1 MCYIYPIDLSKW
13 IVFVFVFV
21 FVDDWKVGDLDPIEF
36 GKSDNLVGAG

>member
-1 MCYIYPIDLSKW
+1 MCYIYPIDLSKL
-13 IVFVFVFV
+13 IVVVFVFV